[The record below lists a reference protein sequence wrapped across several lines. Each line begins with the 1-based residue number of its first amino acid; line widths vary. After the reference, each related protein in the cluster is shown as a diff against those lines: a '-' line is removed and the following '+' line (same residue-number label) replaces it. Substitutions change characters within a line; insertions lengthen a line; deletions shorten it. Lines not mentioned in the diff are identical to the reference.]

1 MNADKG
7 NSPDQHPKGTLAVV
21 VIYGLLLLLGWLAV
35 YYLVYIPRG
44 PLTR

>member
-1 MNADKG
+1 MDAENR
-7 NSPDQHPKGTLAVV
+7 NSQDQHPRGTLALV
-21 VIYGLLLLLGWLAV
+21 VIYGVLLLLGWLAV